1 MVYTNNAAPSPDP
14 LDAFNP
20 RWVTVEPVITKHA
33 NIALPPLSR
42 PPSLLVGGGQG
53 SDRLE
58 TEEAVT
64 ELYEWL
70 SLVRLG
76 SPRVQATD
84 NIDPYLSRYQVPVS
98 SDDSDSSAASGDICT
113 LRWSGFLS
121 PTWACQ
127 TLLDILVAM
136 QPSSCSSTSSPW
148 FSMSVSGFSSSMG
161 LAGDGAECTFF
172 RPADAP
178 REYLLWDV
186 HSHE

>member
-1 MVYTNNAAPSPDP
+1 M
-14 LDAFNP
+14 
-20 RWVTVEPVITKHA
+20 TKHA
-33 NIALPPLSR
+33 NITLPPLGR
-42 PPSLLVGGGQG
+42 PPSLLVGGGYG
-53 SDRLE
+53 SDHME

-76 SPRVQATD
+76 SPRVQSAD

-98 SDDSDSSAASGDICT
+98 FDSDNAVPSSGDVVT

-127 TLLDILVAM
+127 TLLDVLIAM
-136 QPSSCSSTSSPW
+136 QSLPSSSTSSPW
-148 FSMSVSGFSSSMG
+148 LAMSVSSFSSSMG
-161 LAGDGAECTFF
+161 LAGDGSECTFF

-178 REYLLWDV
+178 REFLLWDV